1 MLKVKPVLVTTPCYI
16 KWRVFDSE
24 MNEYEKMEDVPENV
38 AQTQIHRAMFSSNY
52 QPTNQVDYHLERC
65 MRLLPHHNDCGGFF
79 VALLKKTRFV
89 SRMHGLAYFLSTYI
103 VLHAL
108 VVVLINDCFYLD
120 ELSK

>member
-1 MLKVKPVLVTTPCYI
+1 MFKEKPVLVTTPCYT

-38 AQTQIHRAMFSSNY
+38 AQTQIHTAMFSSNY

-79 VALLKKTRFV
+79 VALLKKTRFG
-89 SRMHGLAYFLSTYI
+89 SRMHGLAYFLATYI
-103 VLHAL
+103 VLACPGSGT
-108 VVVLINDCFYLD
+108 D
-120 ELSK
+120 